1 MRLMLI
7 GQKWLGASALE
18 LLLEKGHDV
27 ASVAAPAGDRLHLAA
42 VAAGVPVADPGR
54 ILAASWVPP
63 GTDLIVA
70 AHSHS
75 FIRREARERARLGAI
90 GYHPSLLPRH
100 RGRDAVRW
108 TIHMRDQFAGGTVYW
123 MNDRADGWP
132 IAAQDWCHVRDGDT
146 ADSLWRRDLGPMGLR
161 LLGRVLDD
169 VAAGRLVM
177 APQDEALA
185 TWEPAFDRP
194 ALSAASPP
202 AAPARRKSAV

>member
-7 GQKWLGASALE
+7 GQKWLGVGTLG

-27 ASVAAPAGDRLHLAA
+27 AFVAAPAGDRLHRAA

-54 ILAASWVPP
+54 ILPASWVPP

-75 FIRREARERARLGAI
+75 YITGGARRVARFGAI

-108 TIHMRDQFAGGTVYW
+108 TIHMREQIAGGTVYW
-123 MNDRADGWP
+123 MDDRADAGP
-132 IAAQDWCHVRDGDT
+132 IAAQSWCHVREGDT
-146 ADSLWRRDLGPMGLR
+146 PESLWRRELAPMGLQ
-161 LLGRVLDD
+161 LLGQVMDD
-169 VAAGRLVM
+169 VAAGRVVKV
-177 APQDEALA
+177 PQDEALA

-194 ALSAASPP
+194 ALSSS
-202 AAPARRKSAV
+202 RGG